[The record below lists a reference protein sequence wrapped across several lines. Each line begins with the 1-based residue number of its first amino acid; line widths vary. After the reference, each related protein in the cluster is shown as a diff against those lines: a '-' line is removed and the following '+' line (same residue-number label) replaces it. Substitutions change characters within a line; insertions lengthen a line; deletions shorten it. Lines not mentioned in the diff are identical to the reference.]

1 MVRPSTIVTV
11 GVLTGIALLRG
22 AGHAQ
27 VTTTTVKATTTTVK
41 ATTTTAKTTT
51 TTTTSTTTTTLAPHP
66 FSPATKEC
74 IKTAQREFDCHH
86 KAPSQCSSAFQKAY
100 AACFAGS
107 AGMTCATKCL
117 GNESKCFSS
126 IPTTQK
132 KCRTTCRTNKKNDVK
147 ACQLL
152 PIGDNIWASADQ
164 GCLITADQTF
174 GNCKFQ
180 CTTPQ
185 QKMDC
190 QTSFTFCIANCAN
203 LP

>member
-1 MVRPSTIVTV
+1 MLRRSKIVTV
-11 GVLTGIALLRG
+11 GCLTGAVLLRG
-22 AGHAQ
+22 TVHAQ
-27 VTTTTVKATTTTVK
+27 V
-41 ATTTTAKTTT
+41 TTTTAKTTT

-74 IKTAQREFDCHH
+74 IKTAQQEFDCHH

-185 QKMDC
+185 QRMDC
-190 QTSFTFCIANCAN
+190 QTSFTFCIANCPN
-203 LP
+203 LQQ

>member
-1 MVRPSTIVTV
+1 MLRRSKIVTV
-11 GVLTGIALLRG
+11 GCLTGAVLLRG
-22 AGHAQ
+22 TVHAQ

-74 IKTAQREFDCHH
+74 IKTAQQEFDCHH
-86 KAPSQCSSAFQKAY
+86 RAPSQCSSAFQKAY

-164 GCLITADQTF
+164 GCLITADQIF
-174 GNCKFQ
+174 SNCKFQ

-190 QTSFTFCIANCAN
+190 QTSFTFCIANCPN
-203 LP
+203 LQ

>member
-1 MVRPSTIVTV
+1 MLRRSKIVTV
-11 GVLTGIALLRG
+11 GCLTGAVLLRG
-22 AGHAQ
+22 TVHAQ
-27 VTTTTVKATTTTVK
+27 V
-41 ATTTTAKTTT
+41 TTTTAKTTT

-66 FSPATKEC
+66 FSKATRDY
-74 IKTAQREFDCHH
+74 IRSARNADDCHH

-100 AACFAGS
+100 AACFEGS

-117 GNESKCFSS
+117 TSESKCFSS

-185 QKMDC
+185 QRMDC
-190 QTSFTFCIANCAN
+190 QTSFTFCIANCPN
-203 LP
+203 LPE

>member
-1 MVRPSTIVTV
+1 MFRRAKTVTV
-11 GVLTGIALLRG
+11 ALLTGAVLLRG
-22 AGHAQ
+22 TVHAQ
-27 VTTTTVKATTTTVK
+27 V
-41 ATTTTAKTTT
+41 TTTTAKTTT

-74 IKTAQREFDCHH
+74 IKTAQQEFDCHH
-86 KAPSQCSSAFQKAY
+86 RAPSQCSSAFQKAY

-185 QKMDC
+185 QRMDC
-190 QTSFTFCIANCAN
+190 QTSFTFCIANCPN
-203 LP
+203 LQ